1 MDTLTEPAGIASR
14 SGSTRWRSG
23 GYWLATAAVA
33 AELGL
38 GGIWDIARIPSVRDL
53 VTQLGYPS
61 YFLVLLGSWKLLGA
75 AALLVPR
82 RAVLKEWAYAGA
94 FFTYTGAIVSHLTTG
109 YALGEVGPLA
119 LLTALTALSWA
130 LRPPSRR
137 TPRRTS
143 AAPPAAAVGDT
154 PGLAQAPPVTG
165 HRAASAGPAIAD
177 ADARWKQ
184 R

>member
-1 MDTLTEPAGIASR
+1 MDTLTKPPAITSHHR
-14 SGSTRWRSG
+14 STRWRSV
-23 GYWLATAAVA
+23 GYWLATVAVV

-38 GGIWDIARIPSVRDL
+38 GGSWDIARLPSVRDL
-53 VTQLGYPS
+53 VTHLGYPS
-61 YFLVLLGSWKLLGA
+61 YFLVLLGSWKVLGA

-82 RAVLKEWAYAGA
+82 RALLKEWAYAGA

-109 YALGEVGPLA
+109 YDLGEVPVLA

-137 TPRRTS
+137 TPRRTPT
-143 AAPPAAAVGDT
+143 APLAAAVPDT
-154 PGLAQAPPVTG
+154 PGLAHTIPVIG
-165 HRAASAGPAIAD
+165 HGAAGTATP
-177 ADARWKQ
+177 RKK